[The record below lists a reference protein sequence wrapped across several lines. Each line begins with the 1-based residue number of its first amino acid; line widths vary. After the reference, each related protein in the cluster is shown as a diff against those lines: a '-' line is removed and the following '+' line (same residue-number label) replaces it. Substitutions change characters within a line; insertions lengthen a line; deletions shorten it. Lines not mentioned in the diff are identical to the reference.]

1 MLSETGDEP
10 EQPSDQVVVTPEMR
24 ERNLT
29 EKGLAFRISF
39 CENNFKTA
47 LSAWWR
53 RSNKVLVL
61 MSDCQDAD
69 ILREHRGLVENM
81 LEELTMKA
89 HQLKAVK
96 DSVLVE
102 TEKLEQVES
111 DHLRLMKGISECI
124 RGIES

>member
-1 MLSETGDEP
+1 
-10 EQPSDQVVVTPEMR
+10 
-24 ERNLT
+24 
-29 EKGLAFRISF
+29 
-39 CENNFKTA
+39 
-47 LSAWWR
+47 
-53 RSNKVLVL
+53 

-124 RGIES
+124 PGIES